1 MDFILFSGLK
11 EIQVDHVR
19 ISYDIACQWHVN
31 LKKRM
36 QSFPRAIQIV
46 SPVALDFGIP
56 KFHLHGHGASCQSKF
71 SFNYLPGSGRTCGEG
86 VETDWSVMNIVGAS
100 TREMSP
106 SGRQETLDDHWGHWN
121 WRKVT
126 GFRTFYAE
134 YHFQL
139 MMELLTSQIFL
150 LHIGE
155 EYQSQR

>member
-56 KFHLHGHGASCQSKF
+56 TQF
-71 SFNYLPGSGRTCGEG
+71 P
-86 VETDWSVMNIVGAS
+86 
-100 TREMSP
+100 
-106 SGRQETLDDHWGHWN
+106 
-121 WRKVT
+121 
-126 GFRTFYAE
+126 
-134 YHFQL
+134 
-139 MMELLTSQIFL
+139 
-150 LHIGE
+150 
-155 EYQSQR
+155 